1 MDPLEVAKRTYS
13 EFSDDDCTTQGAA
26 LAYYTVFSLA
36 PLLLMVI
43 SIAGLI
49 LGRQTVQQQIQAQV
63 TTLIGSDA
71 AQQIGTMLQHAQSH
85 SGGWLGA
92 AIGLFTLILGAT
104 GTFGSLQDALN
115 RVWHVKPDPH
125 AGGVRLFLT
134 KRLLSFGII
143 MGLAFLLLVSLA
155 LSAILSAVG
164 SVIARYLPKGLS
176 AEFLHSLGFLSS
188 FVVITI
194 ILAAIFKILPD
205 ARIEWHHVWVGA
217 VLTSILF
224 TVGKELI
231 GLYLGKTAVASAY
244 GAAGSFVVIVV
255 WLYYSS
261 LILLFGAEFTKVW
274 SMRSDG
280 MVKPEPGAVH
290 VEVEEHHQRV

>member
-1 MDPLEVAKRTYS
+1 
-13 EFSDDDCTTQGAA
+13 
-26 LAYYTVFSLA
+26 
-36 PLLLMVI
+36 
-43 SIAGLI
+43 
-49 LGRQTVQQQIQAQV
+49 
-63 TTLIGSDA
+63 
-71 AQQIGTMLQHAQSH
+71 MLQHAQTH

-115 RVWHVKPDPH
+115 RVWHV
-125 AGGVRLFLT
+125 LT

-164 SVIARYLPKGLS
+164 SVIARYLPKGSQPNFCIRLD
-176 AEFLHSLGFLSS
+176 FLSS
-188 FVVITI
+188 FVVITF

-205 ARIEWHHVWVGA
+205 ARIEWHH
-217 VLTSILF
+217 
-224 TVGKELI
+224 
-231 GLYLGKTAVASAY
+231 
-244 GAAGSFVVIVV
+244 V

-274 SMRSDG
+274 STLSDG
-280 MVKPEPGAVH
+280 KVRPEPGAVRI
-290 VEVEEHHQRV
+290 EVVKHHQRV